1 MQQAEEEK
9 PALAP
14 PTEVAA
20 EESDPLHIG
29 NLVAIVSEAHGLT
42 VGRIVYRDL
51 TAVRIMPQEASDRA
65 IEFRLT
71 EDGSTFV
78 PELGVSS
85 IEIIEEQTSDYY
97 VDFLGARPGEVLEFF
112 TIDGQEAAP
121 SGTVAEILKTPT
133 KDAIRL
139 EDGRVISFRGRG
151 PRLPVAVIRVRTAAN
166 LPAQTA
172 ATEEGVDLGAAA
184 ALDRQRDIM
193 TLLMSVLPAAQVEVV
208 PTSER
213 SYPDSMQRED
223 LFQDLL
229 KDLKEKQQTTRRIRR
244 IEREVDLAMSLKNNA
259 LLRDEAGRVRGAA
272 PFAFDTFGDVLAA
285 TEGQIP
291 AAIPVISAARVLNL
305 DELKPEG
312 AEDIA
317 FKATDVEPRT
327 LGQVEGASIEL
338 EKLYA
343 ANALGAQHSGFAGY
357 MYDLLGRDQITLS
370 GPRER
375 EWVADQDV
383 IRTAELGTAVQ
394 GLSSGL
400 PRPDDREAPSV
411 SLIHLVS
418 DIVDRSARVLSS
430 DSIYDHKTSRKTL
443 IAPADPSKIS
453 GYVML
458 PAKAALALR
467 PPRNPGDLPTALL
480 YTAALEYDNLPTI
493 AETLRDLYTPERGS
507 PLNAWSATVDEAA
520 EIRIAEWLNT
530 VLKFAVHPADSL
542 GPRTP
547 RLLSL
552 LDSLGVGNRD
562 LSKPV
567 ADVLQGWVAQSQA
580 QWRALLKTKREEIT
594 ASIDA
599 EGERV
604 FTTVAGEDS
613 TVWATLQGSQ
623 ALAEFFE
630 DLRRRNPTIAAAPT
644 LITSSFYTEAQGDAA
659 PLAWFALSTVD
670 ARDIGIDT
678 VSASAALAASR
689 AYALRRKALRDIG
702 LLSLRAEPQLSTCPH
717 TARLEAVRG
726 VQDPI
731 EGARLLRE
739 FVEEYQGGRKGDW
752 VLCALCDQPCIC
764 FHELMQLEA
773 LAQPSRMDAILKQ
786 MMIRFGGERYEG
798 KIVCKNC
805 GQPLQDID
813 YDAGVEFDDE
823 GNAVTGRSVLTEEQM
838 EPTGEPEWKRD
849 LATMT
854 APTIEFAT
862 QSQRELGAALNIIL
876 ERGGLLASPDAIRQ
890 IIRYAD
896 LYVSIRAP
904 SQELYEKQRAKAM
917 VAATTKIRTAT
928 GAGVATVDVPT
939 YTAVIDQLRVSALIA
954 TTAIALQIAEPTINV
969 NNPFPYCKF
978 GREGWPMD
986 PTKKPEESEP
996 LNYIAC
1002 VVAYIQRDS
1011 TPWSSLLWTGEPKP
1025 ETRRKKALQ
1034 LGMSAAQIIVAG
1046 DPKAGPLS
1054 FTPEIRSAL
1063 TRAQTD
1069 VEAAIKRQMVSHT
1082 DQLPISF
1089 RPEPF
1094 PPKMGQPAVER
1105 DPLPAIESALREGGP
1120 VGGMIDDVAPAIRQ
1134 QSIAIAAELHAA
1146 AKAGTSPGEKKT
1158 TEGIC
1163 CPTPLF
1169 EADLRG
1175 PAGASSLTK
1184 AAAALRAAMPSAPR
1198 AGTHMWP
1205 IMQEPEVATVEQS
1218 VEPDVFFKLFLRYCY
1233 RGPQVGELHEFSAG
1247 NACRQC
1253 GLELGKPLDL
1263 VDFSAEG
1270 AGILAA
1276 QQGELRIEI
1285 TEAAFDA
1292 LSDAVRRRRILADG
1306 AVSTA
1311 MSWIAGLKALST
1323 TLRAFPHYADIADA
1337 LDASVASVET
1347 AGPAPL
1353 DEIGRVGIW
1362 EQITMLHD
1370 SLHEAIAEKIG
1381 PLVPKTGGQAA
1392 ARRAA
1397 EANLAFTMIER
1408 LVEDP
1413 FIEGPRAVQEY
1424 WCAKTEATGVKY
1436 AVIDMPAKVSMTLTK
1451 TGQISREH
1459 KARLDK
1465 ILRENGEWYGGTLR
1479 DDTRSVIRRIG
1490 LTLGPW
1496 IRTWIRYVRPSH
1508 SATSAWTPIE
1518 AQQLMRTLIFRAWA
1532 DALTTTSW
1540 MYESITTP
1548 ADRDAVSAETANW
1561 SRGLMMHVKQQ
1572 FARYTKEQIR
1582 LVLQQ
1587 RAEADRN
1594 RIVQEFEEIRDED
1607 ERAAVIVQKKM
1618 KLGRWARGANIR
1630 EYDADQI
1637 EFEAQQRERMGIVEH
1652 AAGVILPEGAGG
1664 DYNLAEV
1671 QEDGYFDMDAAN
1683 DD

>member
-14 PTEVAA
+14 PTEEA
-20 EESDPLHIG
+20 DPLHIG

-51 TAVRIMPQEASDRA
+51 TTVRIMPQEASDRA
-65 IEFRLT
+65 IEFALT
-71 EDGSTFV
+71 EDGSGFA

-85 IEIIEEQTSDYY
+85 IEIIEEQSSDYY

-112 TIDGQEAAP
+112 TMDGQEAAP

-151 PRLPVAVIRVRTAAN
+151 PRLPIAVIRVRTAAN

-172 ATEEGVDLGAAA
+172 ATEEGVDVGAAA

-193 TLLMSVLPAAQVEVV
+193 TLLMSVLPTAQVEFV
-208 PTSER
+208 PTAER

-223 LFQDLL
+223 LFRDLL
-229 KDLKEKQQTTRRIRR
+229 KDLKEKQQTPRRIRR
-244 IEREVDLAMSLKNNA
+244 IEREVDLAMALKNNA
-259 LLRDEAGRVRGAA
+259 LLRDEVGRVRGVA

-291 AAIPVISAARVLNL
+291 AAIPVVAAARVLNL

-312 AEDIA
+312 AEDIS
-317 FKATDVEPRT
+317 FKASDVEPRT
-327 LGQVEGASIEL
+327 LGQVEGASISL

-343 ANALGAQHSGFAGY
+343 SNAIGATEALRSGFAGY

-370 GPRER
+370 GTRER
-375 EWVADQDV
+375 EWIADQDV
-383 IRTAELGTAVQ
+383 IRTADIGKPVQ
-394 GLSSGL
+394 GLSIDL
-400 PRPDDREAPSV
+400 PAPDARDAPPV
-411 SLIHLVS
+411 SLIHLIS
-418 DIVDRSARVLSS
+418 DVVDRSTRVLSA
-430 DSIYDHKTSRKTL
+430 DTLFDHKTGRKTL

-507 PLNAWSATVDEAA
+507 PLNAWSATTDEAA
-520 EIRIAEWLNT
+520 EIKIAEWLNT

-542 GPRTP
+542 APRTP

-552 LDSLGVGNRD
+552 LDSLGVGSRD

-567 ADVLQGWVAQSQA
+567 ADVLQGWVAQCQA
-580 QWRALLKTKREEIT
+580 QWRTLLKSRRE
-594 ASIDA
+594 AIDSA
-599 EGERV
+599 LNEEGERI

-630 DLRRRNPTIAAAPT
+630 DLRRRNPTIASAPT

-659 PLAWFALSTVD
+659 PLAWASLASVD
-670 ARDIGIDT
+670 SREIGIDT
-678 VSASAALAASR
+678 VAASSALAASR

-739 FVEEYQGGRKGDW
+739 FIEEYQGGRKGDW

-764 FHELMQLEA
+764 FHELMHLEA
-773 LAQPSRMDAILKQ
+773 LAQPQRMDAILKQ

-823 GNAVTGRSVLTEEQM
+823 GNAITGRSVLTEEQM
-838 EPTGEPEWKRD
+838 ETQPEWKRE

-854 APTIEFAT
+854 APTIEFGT
-862 QSQRELGAALNIIL
+862 QSQRDLADSLQIIL
-876 ERGGLLASPDAIRQ
+876 ERGGMIAQPDVIRQ

-904 SQELYEKQRAKAM
+904 SQETYEKQRAKM
-917 VAATTKIRTAT
+917 LTAASTKIRTAT

-939 YTAVIDQLRVSALIA
+939 YAAVLDQLRVSALIA
-954 TTAIALQIAEPTINV
+954 TTAIALQVGEPAIVV
-969 NNPFPYCKF
+969 NNPFPLCKF

-986 PTKKPEESEP
+986 PTAKPEESEP
-996 LNYIAC
+996 LIYVAC
-1002 VVAYIQRDS
+1002 VVASIQRDA
-1011 TPWSSLLWTGEPKP
+1011 TPWRSLLWAGEPKF

-1034 LGMSAAQIIVAG
+1034 LGMAAAQIIVAG
-1046 DPKAGPLS
+1046 DPKSGPLS
-1054 FTPEIRSAL
+1054 FTPEVRSAL

-1069 VEAAIKRQMVSHT
+1069 VEAALKRQLVSHT
-1082 DQLPISF
+1082 DQLPSSF

-1105 DPLPAIESALREGGP
+1105 DPLPAIESALRDGLP
-1120 VGGMIDDVAPAIRQ
+1120 VGTMIDEVGPAIRQ

-1146 AKAGTSPGEKKT
+1146 AKAGTQPGEKKT

-1163 CPTPLF
+1163 CPVPLF

-1175 PAGASSLTK
+1175 PPGQVALTK
-1184 AAAALRAAMPSAPR
+1184 AAATLRAAIPSVPR
-1198 AGTHMWP
+1198 AGTHLWP
-1205 IMQEPEVATVEQS
+1205 VMQEPEVAIVEQT

-1253 GLELGKPLDL
+1253 GLELGKAIDL
-1263 VDFSAEG
+1263 VDFSVEG

-1276 QQGELRIEI
+1276 QQGDLRIEI
-1285 TEAAFDA
+1285 TAAAFDA
-1292 LSDAVRRRRILADG
+1292 LSDAVRRRRILTDG
-1306 AVSTA
+1306 QVVSGISW
-1311 MSWIAGLKALST
+1311 MSGLQRLVSVIRQSGESYVDLAETLAT
-1323 TLRAFPHYADIADA
+1323 TLSAIE
-1337 LDASVASVET
+1337 ASN
-1347 AGPAPL
+1347 GPQ
-1353 DEIGRVGIW
+1353 DDIGRVGLW
-1362 EQITMLHD
+1362 EQITMMHD
-1370 SLHEAIAEKIG
+1370 MLRERIAEKIG
-1381 PLVPKTGGQAA
+1381 PLVPKSGGQAA

-1397 EANLAFTMIER
+1397 EATLAFTMIDK
-1408 LVEDP
+1408 LVDDP
-1413 FIEGPRAVQEY
+1413 FIEGPRAIQEF

-1436 AVIDMPAKVSMTLTK
+1436 AVVDMPAKVSMTLTK
-1451 TGQISREH
+1451 SGQISREH

-1465 ILRENGEWYGGTLR
+1465 ILRENSEWYGGSLR
-1479 DDTRSVIRRIG
+1479 DETRTVIRRIS
-1490 LTLGPW
+1490 LILGPW
-1496 IRTWIRYVRPSH
+1496 IRTWIQYVRPSH
-1508 SATSAWTPIE
+1508 NDSSAWTSNE
-1518 AQQLMRTLIFRAWA
+1518 AQQLMRTLIFRVWN
-1532 DALTTTSW
+1532 DALSTASPF
-1540 MYESITTP
+1540 YISIGAP
-1548 ADRDAVSAETANW
+1548 AEREAISAETANW
-1561 SRGLMMHVKQQ
+1561 SRGLMMHAKHQ
-1572 FARYTKEQIR
+1572 FTRYTKEQIR

-1594 RIVQEFEEIRDED
+1594 RIVQEFEEIKDDD
-1607 ERAAVIVQKKM
+1607 ERAAVLAQKQM

-1637 EFEAQQRERMGIVEH
+1637 EFEAQQREKMGIIDH
-1652 AAGVILPEGAGG
+1652 AVGIILPEGAGPTG
-1664 DYNLAEV
+1664 INLADV

>member
-14 PTEVAA
+14 PSEAAPA

-71 EDGSTFV
+71 DDGSTFV

-112 TIDGQEAAP
+112 TMDGQEAAP

-139 EDGRVISFRGRG
+139 EDGRIISFRGRG

-172 ATEEGVDLGAAA
+172 ATEEGVDVGAAA

-208 PTSER
+208 PTAER

-229 KDLKEKQQTTRRIRR
+229 KDLKEKQQTPRRIRR

-259 LLRDEAGRVRGAA
+259 LLRDEAGRVRGVA

-291 AAIPVISAARVLNL
+291 AAIPVIAAARVLNL

-312 AEDIA
+312 TEDIA
-317 FKATDVEPRT
+317 FKSTDVEPRT
-327 LGQVEGASIEL
+327 LGQVEGASVEL

-375 EWVADQDV
+375 EWISDQDV
-383 IRTAELGTAVQ
+383 LRTAELGSAVQ
-394 GLSSGL
+394 GLSSDL

-418 DIVDRSARVLSS
+418 DVIDRSVRVLSA
-430 DSIYDHKTSRKTL
+430 DNLFDHKTGRKTL

-520 EIRIAEWLNT
+520 EIKIAEWLNT

-552 LDSLGVGNRD
+552 LDSLGVGSRD

-567 ADVLQGWVAQSQA
+567 ADVLQGWVAQCQA
-580 QWRALLKTKREEIT
+580 QWRTLLKTKREQIK
-594 ASIDA
+594 ASLDA

-604 FTTVAGEDS
+604 FTTVAGEDA
-613 TVWATLQGSQ
+613 TVWSTLQGSQ
-623 ALAEFFE
+623 SLAEFFE
-630 DLRRRNPTIAAAPT
+630 DLRRRNPTIASAPT
-644 LITSSFYTEAQGDAA
+644 LITSSFYTEAQGDAG
-659 PLAWFALSTVD
+659 PLAWSALA

-678 VSASAALAASR
+678 VSATAALAASR

-702 LLSLRAEPQLSTCPH
+702 LLSLRAEPHLSTCPH
-717 TARLEAVRG
+717 TARLEAIRG
-726 VQDPI
+726 IQEPI

-739 FVEEYQGGRKGDW
+739 FIEEYQGGRKGDW
-752 VLCALCDQPCIC
+752 VLCALCEQPCVC

-773 LAQPSRMDAILKQ
+773 LAQPQRMDAIMKQ

-823 GNAVTGRSVLTEEQM
+823 GNAMTGRSVLTEEQM
-838 EPTGEPEWKRD
+838 EGVGPEWKRE

-854 APTIEFAT
+854 APSIEFGT
-862 QSQRELGAALNIIL
+862 QSQRELADALQVLL
-876 ERGGLLASPDAIRQ
+876 ERGGMIAQPDAIRQ

-904 SQELYEKQRAKAM
+904 SQDAYEKQRAKM
-917 VAATTKIRTAT
+917 LTAATTKIRTAT

-939 YTAVIDQLRVSALIA
+939 YAAVLDQLRVSALIA
-954 TTAIALQIAEPTINV
+954 TTAIALQVAEPQIVV
-969 NNPFPYCKF
+969 NNPFPLCKF

-986 PTKKPEESEP
+986 PTAKPDESEP
-996 LNYIAC
+996 LVYVAC
-1002 VVAYIQRDS
+1002 VVASIQRDA
-1011 TPWSSLLWTGEPKP
+1011 TPWRSLLWAGEPKF

-1034 LGMSAAQIIVAG
+1034 IGMAAAQIIVAG
-1046 DPKAGPLS
+1046 DPKSGPLS

-1069 VEAAIKRQMVSHT
+1069 VEAALKRQLVSHT
-1082 DQLPISF
+1082 DQLPAAF

-1105 DPLPAIESALREGGP
+1105 DPLPAIESALREGGD
-1120 VGGMIDDVAPAIRQ
+1120 VGGMIADVGPAVRQ

-1175 PAGASSLTK
+1175 PVGQAALTK
-1184 AAAALRAAMPSAPR
+1184 AAAALRSAIPSTPR
-1198 AGTHMWP
+1198 AGTHLWP
-1205 IMQEPEVATVEQS
+1205 VMEEPEVVVVEQS

-1285 TEAAFDA
+1285 TAAAFDA

-1306 AVSTA
+1306 AVAVASP
-1311 MSWIAGLKALST
+1311 WISGLQSLMAIV
-1323 TLRAFPHYADIADA
+1323 RQNNYADLADA
-1337 LDASVASVET
+1337 LGT
-1347 AGPAPL
+1347 ALSAIESAGDTLL
-1353 DEIGRVGIW
+1353 DDIGRVGIW
-1362 EQITMLHD
+1362 EQITMMHD
-1370 SLHEAIAEKIG
+1370 MLRERIAEKIG
-1381 PLVPKTGGQAA
+1381 PLVPKSGGQAA

-1397 EANLAFTMIER
+1397 EANAALSMIDK

-1413 FIEGPRAVQEY
+1413 FIEGPRAIQEF
-1424 WCAKTEATGVKY
+1424 WCAKTEATGEKY
-1436 AVIDMPAKVSMTLTK
+1436 AVVDMPAKVSMTLTK
-1451 TGQISREH
+1451 SGQISREH
-1459 KARLDK
+1459 KVRLDK
-1465 ILRENGEWYGGTLR
+1465 ILRENSEWYGGTLR
-1479 DDTRSVIRRIG
+1479 DETRAVIRHIG

-1496 IRTWIRYVRPSH
+1496 IRTWIQAVRPSH
-1508 SATSAWTPIE
+1508 SESSAWTSVE
-1518 AQQLMRTLIFRAWA
+1518 AQQLMRTLIFRVWA
-1532 DALTTTSW
+1532 DALSTASPF
-1540 MYESITTP
+1540 YGFIGAP
-1548 ADRDAVSAETANW
+1548 AEREAVSGEVANW
-1561 SRGLMMHVKQQ
+1561 SRGLMMHAKHQ

-1594 RIVQEFEEIRDED
+1594 RIVQEFEEIKDDD
-1607 ERAAVIVQKKM
+1607 ERAAVLAQKQM

-1637 EFEAQQRERMGIVEH
+1637 EFEAQQREKMGIVEH
-1652 AAGVILPEGAGG
+1652 AVGVIVPEGAGAE
-1664 DYNLAEV
+1664 YNLADVE
-1671 QEDGYFDMDAAN
+1671 EDGYFDMDAAN